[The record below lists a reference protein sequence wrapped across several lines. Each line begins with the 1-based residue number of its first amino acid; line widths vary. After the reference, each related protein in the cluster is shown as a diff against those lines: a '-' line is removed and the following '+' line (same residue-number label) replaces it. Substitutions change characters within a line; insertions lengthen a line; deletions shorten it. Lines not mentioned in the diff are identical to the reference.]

1 MPDTTCPPALRRRF
15 RTPPLPPPAPQSAC
29 LLVRLAPADTGFFR
43 FLFEA
48 YENLGY
54 FTVLEPRT
62 ALLKVIFSPQHEAET
77 RAALSEM
84 GQSLSFCVEEW
95 PFPRQACG
103 QARGKRL

>member
-1 MPDTTCPPALRRRF
+1 MPDANCPPALRRRF
-15 RTPPLPPPAPQSAC
+15 RMPPAPLPAARSAY

-62 ALLKVIFSPQHEAET
+62 ALLKIIFSPQHEART
-77 RAALSEM
+77 RAALTEM

-95 PFPRQACG
+95 PFPPQACG